1 MNHNVSF
8 LSICHLFCPILK
20 RFKVYMKTYHFVNQ
34 SRYLKGF
41 KTHRNITLPLLFR
54 TASFERSLRS
64 FLTIVMLNTFLQG
77 SPYVERFEND
87 YIT

>member
-1 MNHNVSF
+1 
-8 LSICHLFCPILK
+8 
-20 RFKVYMKTYHFVNQ
+20 MKTYHFVNL
-34 SRYLKGF
+34 SRYSKGF
-41 KTHRNITLPLLFR
+41 KTHKNLTPPLLFQ
-54 TASFERSLRS
+54 TASFERSLKS